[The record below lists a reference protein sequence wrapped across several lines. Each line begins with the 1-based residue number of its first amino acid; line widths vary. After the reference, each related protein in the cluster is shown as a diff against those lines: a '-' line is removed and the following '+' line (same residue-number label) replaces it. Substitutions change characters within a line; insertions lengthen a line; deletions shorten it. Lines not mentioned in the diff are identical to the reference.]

1 MKGWIKLHRKI
12 KNHWLWDDP
21 EKLKRWITILLEVN
35 YTEGKMPLGNKIIDV
50 KRGSS
55 TNSIRTWS
63 ALFKC
68 GSKATTNF
76 FDLLESD
83 GMITRKTLGK
93 GKHSTTLISI
103 TNYEEYQTDKE
114 TLTHTLTTTLTDKQE
129 KHKRPTIEED
139 KKDNNVK
146 EMNEN
151 KSLLSEIEISDVP
164 ANLQDYFKIAVTFQK
179 LFIKNLKEKEAP
191 TINQERA
198 RFNTYV
204 TPIRLMIE
212 NDNITMNQIEMAYEF
227 LQSKE
232 SEFWKSN
239 ILSTKKLRE
248 KIDQLIFQKN
258 SSRMVNGLSKPMD
271 EKVRTKIARYD

>member
-21 EKLKRWITILLEVN
+21 EKLKRWIAILLEVN
-35 YTEGKMPLGNKIIDV
+35 YTEGKMLLGNKLIDI

-83 GMITRKTLGK
+83 GMLTRKTLGK

-129 KHKRPTIEED
+129 KHKRTTIEED

-146 EMNEN
+146 EMNKN

-164 ANLQDYFKIAVTFQK
+164 PNLQDYFIIAVSFQK
-179 LFIKNLKEKEAP
+179 LFIKNLKEREAP
-191 TINQERA
+191 TRTQELA

-204 TPIRLMIE
+204 APIRLMIE
-212 NDNITMNQIEMAYEF
+212 NDNITRDQIKTAYDF
-227 LQSKE
+227 LQSKD

-248 KIDQLIFQKN
+248 KIGQLISQKN
-258 SSRMVNGLSKPMD
+258 TPKRGYGISKPMD
-271 EKVRTKIARYD
+271 EKVRIKIAQYD

>member
-35 YTEGKMPLGNKIIDV
+35 YTEAKMLLGNNLIEV

-83 GMITRKTLGK
+83 GMISRKTLGK

-103 TNYEEYQTDKE
+103 TNYEEYQTEKE
-114 TLTHTLTTTLTDKQE
+114 TLVDTITSTLTHTQE
-129 KHKRPTIEED
+129 KLKQPTIEEV

-146 EMNEN
+146 EIS
-151 KSLLSEIEISDVP
+151 KSLLSEIDISDVP
-164 ANLQDYFKIAVTFQK
+164 PDLQDYFKIALSFQK
-179 LFIKNLKEKEAP
+179 LFIKNLKVREAP
-191 TINQERA
+191 TRNQELA
-198 RFNTYV
+198 RFNNYV

-212 NDNITMNQIEMAYEF
+212 NDNITRDQIKLAYDF

-232 SEFWKSN
+232 GEFWKSN

-248 KIDQLIFQKN
+248 KIDQLISQKN
-258 SSRMVNGLSKPMD
+258 TPKRGYGISKPMD
-271 EKVRTKIARYD
+271 EKVRTKIAQYD

>member
-21 EKLKRWITILLEVN
+21 EKFKRWITILMEVN
-35 YTEGKMPLGNKIIDV
+35 YTEGKMPLGNRLINV

-68 GSKATTNF
+68 SSKATTNF

-93 GKHSTTLISI
+93 GKHSTTLINI
-103 TNYEEYQTDKE
+103 TNYEEYQTEKE
-114 TLTHTLTTTLTDKQE
+114 TLADTLTTTLTHTQE
-129 KHKRPTIEED
+129 KLKQPTIEEV

-146 EMNEN
+146 EIK
-151 KSLLSEIEISDVP
+151 KSLLSEISISDVP
-164 ANLQDYFKIAVTFQK
+164 PNLQDYFKIALSFQK
-179 LFIKNLKEKEAP
+179 LFIKNLKDREAP
-191 TINQERA
+191 TRIQEMA
-198 RFNTYV
+198 RFNNYV

-212 NDNITMNQIEMAYEF
+212 NDDITRDQINLAYDF

-232 SEFWKSN
+232 GEFWKSN

-248 KIDQLIFQKN
+248 KIDQLISQKN
-258 SSRMVNGLSKPMD
+258 TPKRGYKISKPMD
-271 EKVRTKIARYD
+271 EKVRIKIAQYD